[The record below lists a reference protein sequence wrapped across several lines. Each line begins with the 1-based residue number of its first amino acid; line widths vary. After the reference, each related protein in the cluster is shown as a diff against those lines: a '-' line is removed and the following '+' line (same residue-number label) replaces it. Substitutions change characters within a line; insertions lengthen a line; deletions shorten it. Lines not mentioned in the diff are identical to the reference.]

1 MAAWDTYINIDFK
14 DMPAE
19 QERVAIIR
27 DLTPGK
33 YKYSSTF
40 AQVKISKDA
49 AKYPEQLWIRLGRG
63 QLVPTPC
70 SMEIVEFKSV
80 IPEELKG

>member
-1 MAAWDTYINIDFK
+1 MAEWDTYINVDFK

-33 YKYSSTF
+33 YKYRSTH
-40 AQVKISKDA
+40 AKVKISKDA
-49 AKYPEQLWIRLGRG
+49 TKYPDKLRIRLGRG
-63 QLVPTPC
+63 QLVQTPC
-70 SMEIVEFKSV
+70 SIEVIEFVDV
-80 IPEELKG
+80 IPKGL

>member
-1 MAAWDTYINIDFK
+1 MASWDTYINIDFK

-19 QERVAIIR
+19 QEKVAIIR

-40 AQVKISKDA
+40 AKVKISKDA
-49 AKYPEQLWIRLGRG
+49 AKYKDELWIRLGRG

-70 SMEIVEFKSV
+70 SIEIIEFTSP
-80 IPEELKG
+80 IPKGL

>member
-1 MAAWDTYINIDFK
+1 MMAIWDTYINIDFK
-14 DMPAE
+14 DMPEE

-33 YKYSSTF
+33 YKYRSTF
-40 AQVKISKDA
+40 AEVKISKDA
-49 AKYPEQLWIRLGRG
+49 AKYPDQLWIRLGRG

-70 SMEIVEFKSV
+70 SIKIIKFTSV
-80 IPEELKG
+80 IPKGL